1 MQNYQLKLIKN
12 VRLCLVLLCLT
23 ALVASLTGCASVK
36 PVEIIT
42 VAQPRTPLA
51 LTDPEPLQVAPV
63 KWVVITPD
71 NADSVFKQLAAKGQ
85 SLVLFALTDD
95 GYQQLAVTMS
105 EVRNFIATQRAIV
118 IKYKEYYEA
127 DSIK

>member
-1 MQNYQLKLIKN
+1 M
-12 VRLCLVLLCLT
+12 
-23 ALVASLTGCASVK
+23 
-36 PVEIIT
+36 
-42 VAQPRTPLA
+42 AQPRTPLA

>member
-1 MQNYQLKLIKN
+1 M
-12 VRLCLVLLCLT
+12 
-23 ALVASLTGCASVK
+23 
-36 PVEIIT
+36 
-42 VAQPRTPLA
+42 
-51 LTDPEPLQVAPV
+51 APV

>member
-1 MQNYQLKLIKN
+1 
-12 VRLCLVLLCLT
+12 
-23 ALVASLTGCASVK
+23 
-36 PVEIIT
+36 

-127 DSIK
+127 EPIK

>member
-1 MQNYQLKLIKN
+1 
-12 VRLCLVLLCLT
+12 
-23 ALVASLTGCASVK
+23 
-36 PVEIIT
+36 